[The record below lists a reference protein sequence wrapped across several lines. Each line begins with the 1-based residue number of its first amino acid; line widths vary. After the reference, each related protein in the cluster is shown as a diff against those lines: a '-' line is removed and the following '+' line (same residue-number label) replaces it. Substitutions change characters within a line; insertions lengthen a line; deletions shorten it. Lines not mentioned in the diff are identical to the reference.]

1 MARNDNTTPMVIGL
15 CRDERVETV
24 EQDECVDIEK
34 EEISPNL

>member
-1 MARNDNTTPMVIGL
+1 MKYLQTH
-15 CRDERVETV
+15 ERVETV